1 MKNMKIHNLT
11 LFNLKRLILSTEQ
24 EKILQDYENGYAS
37 VLATPGAGKTTI
49 ITHLIEKLVKHRDI
63 DPRNIL
69 VLTLTESAAKEFK
82 ERTKALLGGIKY
94 SPDFSTI
101 HSFCNKVLR
110 ERFPGYSE
118 MTVLPETKKNEKIE
132 EILISKGFR
141 IKKEFD
147 TENQD
152 IDYLELF
159 RDSIIP
165 MFRRDKEKFN
175 VIKECSLLQIE
186 ELRRRIGNVYNHHLN
201 CFYHITN
208 VVEEYEEFLKAENF
222 IDFDMMINDTL
233 NLFLNDKNSLE
244 RIRDKYKF
252 VLEDEAQDSNRIQ
265 NKILE
270 LVAGESGNYI
280 RVGDPN
286 QSIFTTFTGADF
298 KSLIQFYE
306 KHQKM
311 HIKHSNRSNQI
322 IIDVSNKLL
331 SLYPDSFPSKIQ
343 IKKGDYN
350 PDDGEVEIKNFDF
363 IDEEINYI
371 TQKIETISLK
381 HKDSSFAVLTRTN
394 IQAVEMYR
402 ILTEM
407 GFDAVIHG
415 NKDEDFFNN
424 PVIEKIRTIIAFML
438 FPYEVERIQ
447 SIMKIYEIP
456 EKIIEELFYEPDT
469 AYLNIKALSNDTFLY
484 FGDDFYYENL
494 SSICKKLSLVI
505 DMIYFPVTEILET
518 INNLFINDILQKSVA
533 RLLNQMWL
541 RTKPGIKN
549 IQDFYFWLKQHADI
563 RIKQDL
569 FDEEDYTNSGYIHVL
584 TVHKAKGLQWDTV
597 FVPNFSK
604 WDYKDDSWNGGN
616 EKKDMKSVI
625 LSLTENE
632 SRNDIR
638 KKLAIQDVHES
649 RRVGYVALTRAKK
662 YLYITCST
670 NGLNDRK
677 NKLSEIFME
686 LKDFNENN

>member
-1 MKNMKIHNLT
+1 M
-11 LFNLKRLILSTEQ
+11 FNLKKLILSTEQ

-49 ITHLIEKLVKHRDI
+49 ITHLIEKLVKQRDI

-82 ERTKALLGGIKY
+82 ERTKALLGDMKY

-110 ERFPGYSE
+110 ERYVGYSD

-141 IKKEFD
+141 IQKDFD
-147 TENQD
+147 PENQD

-175 VIKECSLLQIE
+175 IIKDCSLLQID

-201 CFYHITN
+201 CFYHITS
-208 VVEEYEEFLKAENF
+208 VVEEYESFLKSENF
-222 IDFDMMINDTL
+222 IDFDMMINETL
-233 NLFLNDKNSLE
+233 ELFLKDKNSLE
-244 RIRDKYKF
+244 KVKDKYKY

-298 KSLIQFYE
+298 KSLIEFYE
-306 KHQKM
+306 KYQKM
-311 HIKHSNRSNQI
+311 HIKHSNRSNQD
-322 IIDVSNKLL
+322 IIDISNQLL
-331 SLYPDSFPSKIQ
+331 EIYPHSFPSKIR

-350 PDDGEVEIKNFDF
+350 PNDGEVEVKNFNFLD
-363 IDEEINYI
+363 DEINYI
-371 TQKIETISLK
+371 AQKIEFINQK
-381 HKDSSFAVLTRTN
+381 NKDSSFAVLTRTN
-394 IQAVEMYR
+394 IQALEIYE
-402 ILTEM
+402 ILTQM
-407 GFDAVIHG
+407 GFDSIIHG

-424 PVIEKIRTIIAFML
+424 PVIEKIRTIIAFIL
-438 FPYEVERIQ
+438 FPYEVEHIQ
-447 SIMKIYEIP
+447 KIMKLFEIP
-456 EKIIEELFYEPDT
+456 DKFIEDLFFEPDT
-469 AYLNIKALSNDTFLY
+469 AYLNLKSISNDTFLN
-484 FGDDFYYENL
+484 FFDDYHYNNL
-494 SSICKKLSLVI
+494 SDLCKKLKLVI
-505 DMIYFPVTEILET
+505 DMIYSPVTEILET
-518 INNLFINDILQKSVA
+518 INNLFINNILEKSVA

-541 RTKPGIKN
+541 RTKPNIKN
-549 IQDFYFWLKQHADI
+549 IQDFYFWLKQHEDI
-563 RIKQDL
+563 RIKQEL
-569 FDEEDYTNSGYIHVL
+569 TDEEDYTSSGYIHIL
-584 TVHKAKGLQWDTV
+584 TVHKAKGLQWDAV
-597 FVPNFSK
+597 FTPNFSK
-604 WDYKDDSWNGGN
+604 WDYKDETWNGGN
-616 EKKDMKSVI
+616 ERKDMKSVI
-625 LSLTENE
+625 LSLTENQ

-649 RRVGYVALTRAKK
+649 RRVAYVALTRAKK
-662 YLYITCST
+662 YLYITCS
-670 NGLNDRK
+670 NKGLNDRN
-677 NKLSEIFME
+677 NKSSEILIK
-686 LKDFNENN
+686 LKEFNENN